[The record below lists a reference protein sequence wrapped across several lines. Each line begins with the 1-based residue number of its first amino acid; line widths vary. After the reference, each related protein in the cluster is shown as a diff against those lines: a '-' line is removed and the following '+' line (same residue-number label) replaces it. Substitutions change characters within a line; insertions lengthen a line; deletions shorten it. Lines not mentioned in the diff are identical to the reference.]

1 MAKAQLNELLAR
13 TFGEIAGGLAT
24 IEGIQQRYQ
33 ELRIMGE
40 SNQIAREKIANEL
53 LMNRNTNETNMS
65 MNLQTTEAS
74 TKNTERIAKA
84 TERGQN
90 IKATTDLVDTAV
102 DYAGGGDSGPKNKG
116 MKGLKGLKGFGR

>member
-1 MAKAQLNELLAR
+1 MAKAQLNELLAK

-40 SNQIAREKIANEL
+40 SNQIARERIANEL
-53 LMNRNTNETNMS
+53 LMNRNTNYTNIS
-65 MNLQTTEAS
+65 TNLQTTDAS
-74 TKNTERIAKA
+74 KKNTERTAKA

-90 IKATTDLVDTAV
+90 IKAATDLVDTAV
-102 DYAGGGDSGPKNKG
+102 GYVEARDSRPKNKTV
-116 MKGLKGLKGFGR
+116 KRF